1 MAIDH
6 ASRDL
11 LDSVADRRAKPLHE
25 STPTEARETMGWFDP
40 GDGPSMFSVVD
51 ETVESTDDQSFP
63 VRVLTPTAQPRGTVV
78 YYHGGG
84 WVLGDID
91 AFDTLARTLAHA
103 ANVRVVLVGYR
114 LAPEN
119 PYPAAVDDSWQA
131 LEWVAAQQKVWDH
144 APIVLA
150 GDSAG
155 GNLVIATAV
164 RAAAERELVSAV
176 LLVYPVTDTDTTRPS
191 YLDPHN
197 QLLISKRSMEWFLT
211 QYVDDASRAD
221 PRVSPIRLG
230 DLSGFPPT
238 AIILA
243 EHDPLRDEGEE
254 FAELLVSAGVPVR
267 RRLFDQQMHGFFQM
281 VNVLPASITAIEWL
295 AEYLDT
301 TVFKVRQEIK

>member
-1 MAIDH
+1 
-6 ASRDL
+6 L
-11 LDSVADRRAKPLHE
+11 LDGVANRRAKPLHE
-25 STPTEARETMGWFDP
+25 STPTEAREAMGWFDP

-51 ETVESTDDQSFP
+51 ETVETTDGQSFP
-63 VRVLTPTAQPRGTVV
+63 IRVLTPTVQPRGTVV

-131 LEWVAAQQKVWDH
+131 LEWVAAQRKVWGH

-155 GNLVIATAV
+155 GNLAIATAV

-191 YLDPHN
+191 YVDPDN

-221 PRVSPIRLG
+221 PRVSPVRYG

-238 AIILA
+238 AVILA

-254 FAELLVSAGVPVR
+254 FADLLVSAGVSVR
-267 RRLFDQQMHGFFQM
+267 RSLFHQQMHGFFQM
-281 VNVLPASITAIEWL
+281 INVLPASNAAIKWL

-301 TVFKVRQEIK
+301 TVFKVRQEIE